1 MPTKGSELYGP
12 GTLKLSREPRPHA
25 RPPDLTELAAA
36 KFVESHG
43 ADALRILEER
53 AETAVELGHK
63 VAARTWRDMA
73 DAAARL
79 LGVEPFEPVPPLPR
93 AAFPTRRT
101 PWPR

>member
-1 MPTKGSELYGP
+1 MLGVAPEQ
-12 GTLKLSREPRPHA
+12 GTVTLPREPRPHA
-25 RPPDLTELAAA
+25 APPGLTELAAA

-79 LGVEPFEPVPPLPR
+79 LGIESFDRRLPR
-93 AAFPTRRT
+93 AAALLPARRL

>member
-1 MPTKGSELYGP
+1 MTPP
-12 GTLKLSREPRPHA
+12 REPKAHA
-25 RPPDLTELAAA
+25 APPGLTELAAA

-43 ADALRILEER
+43 SDALRILEER

-79 LGVEPFEPVPPLPR
+79 LRVERFGQGPPRPAAPFL
-93 AAFPTRRT
+93 TRRT

>member
-1 MPTKGSELYGP
+1 MTPP
-12 GTLKLSREPRPHA
+12 REPKAPA
-25 RPPDLTELAAA
+25 APPGLTELAAA

-43 ADALRILEER
+43 SDALRILEER
-53 AETAVELGHK
+53 AETAVELGHE

-79 LGVEPFEPVPPLPR
+79 LRVEPFGPRPPQPATPFL
-93 AAFPTRRT
+93 TRRT